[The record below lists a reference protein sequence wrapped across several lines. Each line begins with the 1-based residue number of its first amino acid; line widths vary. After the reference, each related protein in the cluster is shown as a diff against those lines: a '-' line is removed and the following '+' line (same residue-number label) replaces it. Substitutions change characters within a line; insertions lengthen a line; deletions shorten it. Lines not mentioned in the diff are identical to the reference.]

1 MGSDGFVPADQ
12 ESIEAVRSV
21 VRETLDRATD
31 SVEADWA
38 GWASAGLL
46 SLAVPETHGGEG
58 LGLAEV
64 AVLLRETGTRAA
76 HLPVWETLCCGALT
90 LAAAGTDEQQQAWL
104 PKIAAGEALLTP
116 ALREPGIGITGTPGT
131 TYADGKVTGR
141 KIGVTYAG
149 DAARLLVTAVADGNA
164 VVALVDPSDPGV
176 TLLTSPSSSGIQQHT
191 VVLDGAAA
199 ELLERPAPPGSWSST
214 PSPGWRSQQR
224 DWSPERAT

>member
-21 VRETLDRATD
+21 VREALDRGAG

-38 GWASAGLL
+38 AWASAGLL
-46 SLAVPETHGGEG
+46 SLAVPEAHGGEG

-64 AVLLRETGTRAA
+64 AVLLRETGARAA

-116 ALREPGIGITGTPGT
+116 ALREPGVGIADTPGT
-131 TYADGKVTGR
+131 TY
-141 KIGVTYAG
+141 
-149 DAARLLVTAVADGNA
+149 
-164 VVALVDPSDPGV
+164 
-176 TLLTSPSSSGIQQHT
+176 
-191 VVLDGAAA
+191 
-199 ELLERPAPPGSWSST
+199 SST
-214 PSPGWRSQQR
+214 
-224 DWSPERAT
+224 AK